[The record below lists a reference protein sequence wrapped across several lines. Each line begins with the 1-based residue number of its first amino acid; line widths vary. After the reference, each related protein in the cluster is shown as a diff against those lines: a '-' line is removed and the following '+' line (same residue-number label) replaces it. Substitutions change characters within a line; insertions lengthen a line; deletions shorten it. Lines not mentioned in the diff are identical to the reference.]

1 MRQFRTMRQLQS
13 LDAWR
18 AGQDLAE
25 RAYVL
30 TLQPALHRHFAL
42 VDQIRRAA
50 ISIPANIAEGY
61 ALGTT
66 TQFVRYLGISL
77 GSAAEL
83 GSHLEI
89 LRRLKLT
96 DEAHVSEAAALCVRV
111 ISMLVGLLRKLGRQ
125 STSRFPFPVSR
136 FPLRTHAPGSPS

>member
-1 MRQFRTMRQLQS
+1 MRQLQS

-18 AGQDLAE
+18 AAHDLTEMAYRLTAE
-25 RAYVL
+25 
-30 TLQPALHRHFAL
+30 PALTRHFAL

-50 ISIPANIAEGY
+50 LSIPANIAEGY

-66 TQFVRYLGISL
+66 TQFVRYLRISL

-89 LRRLKLT
+89 LRRLKLA
-96 DEAHVSEAAALCVRV
+96 DAAQVSEAVTLCTRV

-125 STSRFPFPVSR
+125 SRSRFPFPVSR
-136 FPLRTHAPGSPS
+136 FSSTTRDPEPPS

>member
-1 MRQFRTMRQLQS
+1 MRQLHS
-13 LDAWR
+13 LDVWR
-18 AGQDLAE
+18 GAQDLAE
-25 RAYVL
+25 VAYRL
-30 TLQPALHRHFAL
+30 TTQATLSRHFAL
-42 VDQIRRAA
+42 VDQMRRAS

-66 TQFVRYLGISL
+66 TQFVRYLRISL

-96 DEAHVSEAAALCVRV
+96 EETPVSEAATLCDRV
-111 ISMLVGLLRKLGRQ
+111 IAMLVGLLRKLGRK
-125 STSRFPFPVSR
+125 STSRFPFPASR
-136 FPLRTHAPGSPS
+136 FPIKRGDPTSPS

>member
-1 MRQFRTMRQLQS
+1 MRQLES

-18 AGQDLAE
+18 AAQDLAE
-25 RAYVL
+25 RAYLL
-30 TLQPALHRHFAL
+30 TVQPALARHFAL

-50 ISIPANIAEGY
+50 ISIPASISEGY

-66 TQFVRYLGISL
+66 TQFVRYLRISL

-89 LRRLKLT
+89 LRRLKLIEEP
-96 DEAHVSEAAALCVRV
+96 DVSEAAALCTRV
-111 ISMLVGLLRKLGRQ
+111 ISMLIGLLRKLGRR
-125 STSRFPFPVSR
+125 STSPIPFPASR
-136 FPLRTHAPGSPS
+136 IPVKSHAPESSS

>member
-1 MRQFRTMRQLQS
+1 MRQLES

-25 RAYVL
+25 RAYLL
-30 TLQPALHRHFAL
+30 TVQPALSRHFAL

-66 TQFVRYLGISL
+66 TQFVRYLRISL

-96 DEAHVSEAAALCVRV
+96 EGPEVSEAAVLCARV
-111 ISMLVGLLRKLGRQ
+111 ISILIGLLRKLGRR
-125 STSRFPFPVSR
+125 STSPIPFPASR
-136 FPLRTHAPGSPS
+136 VPLKTHPQ